1 MAKEIIIALVAAF
14 VLFEIIEHVV
24 FPLVWSIIQK
34 RKPSICDV
42 SNMVGKVG
50 EVKRWRDLEGKIFIN
65 GETWNARSDMPLSS
79 GDNAVIE
86 RVDGFVLEVK
96 KKTPIV
102 SHPRERN

>member
-1 MAKEIIIALVAAF
+1 MTREIITTLVAG
-14 VLFEIIEHVV
+14 VLLFEIIEHVV
-24 FPLVWSIIQK
+24 FPLVWSITQK

-65 GETWNARSDMPLSS
+65 GETWNARSDRPLFP

-96 KKTPIV
+96 KTPIV
-102 SHPRERN
+102 SHSRERN

>member
-1 MAKEIIIALVAAF
+1 MIKEITITLVAGF

-50 EVKRWRDLEGKIFIN
+50 EVKRWRDLEGKLFVN
-65 GETWNARSDMPLSS
+65 GESWNARSDMALFP

-86 RVDGFVLEVK
+86 RVEGFVLTVK
-96 KKTPIV
+96 KAPIV
-102 SHPRERN
+102 SHSRERN